1 MNKKHLHII
10 LTAAAAALA
19 SAPDA
24 TGQTD
29 AQLSQYYAV
38 PTFYNPAA
46 AGSGAGDMMRLR
58 GGARLQWVGIDNAPM
73 TFMLAGDMPFKF
85 LNKRW
90 GVGLV
95 ASQESAGLYKSLN
108 IGAQIAFKLRKLG
121 GEWSMGLQFGM
132 YDQAFKGS
140 EVYLPDD
147 DDYHEGTDE
156 AIPTQDIH
164 GTAFDIAAGVRY
176 EHKWFHA
183 GIGCTHLT
191 SPTIS
196 MNAGDAAGG
205 SETSGERRYEFKA
218 GRTLYFT
225 AGSNIPIKN
234 TLFEIMPSV
243 LVKSDFTFTTG
254 QLDVR
259 GRWKKFLSLGVGY
272 RWNDAF
278 VVSLAAEIK
287 NFYLGYSYD
296 YATSAIHKAS
306 SGSHELFLGYSLK
319 LNLSEKNRNR
329 HKSIRIM

>member
-1 MNKKHLHII
+1 MLLACLLCAEKS
-10 LTAAAAALA
+10 AA
-19 SAPDA
+19 
-24 TGQTD
+24 QTD
-29 AQLSQYYAV
+29 AQISQYWAV

-46 AGSGAGDMMRLR
+46 AGSGAGDMLRIR

-73 TFMLAGDMPFKF
+73 AFRLGAAMPFKF
-85 LNKRW
+85 LNKRG

-95 ASQESAGLYKSLN
+95 ASQESAGLYRSLAV
-108 IGAQIAFKLRKLG
+108 GAQISYKLRKLG
-121 GEWSMGLQFGM
+121 GEWSAGIQLGM
-132 YDQAFKGS
+132 YDQSFKGS

-164 GTAFDIAAGVRY
+164 GTAFDIAAGIRY

-183 GIGCTHLT
+183 GVGCTHLT
-191 SPTIS
+191 APTIS
-196 MNAGDAAGG
+196 MSAGDQAGG

-218 GRTLYFT
+218 DRTLYFN

-243 LVKSDFTFTTG
+243 IVMSDFTFTTG
-254 QLDVR
+254 QLDIR

-272 RWNDAF
+272 RWNDA
-278 VVSLAAEIK
+278 VVISLAAEIK